1 MFRRLLMLSS
11 LALPTAVQ
19 ANPLTLEGDYQTTAG
34 GVNYQ
39 VSPNPISWAA
49 FYDLSTSSLPI
60 GSFSMSASLPGAH
73 ELVAGSIQVPNNLTV
88 TSSSSTGFT
97 VSADNFNPYV
107 TSKEVLSI
115 GDIVISGVSGDG
127 VTPFVTK
134 DRSRFFLVFHNPNE
148 PNPLYCHEIQTNQ
161 ACPGYPRPSPF
172 GGFDGHYITDIELN
186 FFDEIDDKLYQ
197 NGLGHNS
204 LGQTV
209 YYGINCWDMM
219 NDTQCGDVVIGDDGN
234 MTSRPMRVGDKI
246 YATTTKDEIYCFS
259 LDLATSCDGYPKQL
273 GIPTPGPKYIRNA
286 SVAIDHRIYFAAHT
300 HLACWDTQTD
310 ALCNSP
316 WPYAELDAPAVYGGL
331 FIGYDTQS
339 QPDRICYGPHSLECI
354 SFLTGESSP
363 HSFTN
368 VVRYGFADEFTNSQG
383 QKITFLPT
391 GHDLYAYNWA
401 TESIITFTDLP
412 SNSQYGVHI
421 DSAGCLWLG
430 GHNLNAALSVRLD
443 TNIEPLPS
451 SLLSGCKNGRAS
463 GSITPQNNYCAT
475 GSATVTT
482 WSTVVIENITSSDY
496 SSVQLELIDG
506 DGNLLQTVDVL
517 GGLTGTTFTLDIN
530 TPTFNAHDSLKYNL
544 VAVPVVNAQTT
555 VPTLHIDFSGPAAEV
570 CFDSVANTASCN
582 LDQTAD
588 LTLTSDVDGVTN
600 NLSVSG
606 IYSVNN
612 TCTNLDD
619 FDFGDA
625 PESYGTLA
633 ADDGPKHI
641 VTSGLHL
648 GSALTDVDPDGIPST
663 NADGDDN
670 EGSNDEDGVVIQTPF
685 ETGKASVIEVLANT
699 GGDEAYL
706 QCWTDW
712 NQSGQF
718 EADEQFLKNHALSD
732 GSNTIVMDVPI
743 DAQLGTTYMRC
754 RVSALKDLGPTGFGG
769 GGEVEDYAVNVSQGD
784 VNYVYLPSASGWYTA
799 AFEDNWPM
807 MGDYDLNDVVMQY
820 RVILHESSAHNGDV
834 VRVDVVG
841 QLAAYGAS
849 YNNGFALHFPGID
862 RAMVD
867 AASSRF
873 YRNQTQVGT
882 MLDMNATE
890 LIVIASNDLKNALT
904 FNSGCDYHRTESHCL
919 NEPVQFTF
927 NAKMPLASA
936 QPSSTFIETGSMPGG
951 YDPFIFG
958 GGGWRETPPGGG
970 LGREFEIHT
979 ADRAPTSVGD
989 TVSSSFFT
997 QGDDISDGTVYYR
1010 NSNQLPWGI
1019 IITDDWAHSLEYR
1032 DISQTY
1038 PEFPTFVTTSGAQSA
1053 DWYTPSKASYGYYGS
1068 DNGVMHV
1075 TVSGG
1080 KYYLNGVEAP
1090 SLTLQRGRTYV
1101 FEQHEGTNAGHP
1113 LAIRT
1118 TDDQPYTSGVMS
1130 YGGDAGSMR
1139 SQVKFQVP
1147 MDAPDSLRYYCTVHG
1162 NGMGN
1167 VLNIT
1172 N

>member
-1 MFRRLLMLSS
+1 
-11 LALPTAVQ
+11 
-19 ANPLTLEGDYQTTAG
+19 
-34 GVNYQ
+34 
-39 VSPNPISWAA
+39 
-49 FYDLSTSSLPI
+49 
-60 GSFSMSASLPGAH
+60 
-73 ELVAGSIQVPNNLTV
+73 
-88 TSSSSTGFT
+88 
-97 VSADNFNPYV
+97 
-107 TSKEVLSI
+107 
-115 GDIVISGVSGDG
+115 
-127 VTPFVTK
+127 
-134 DRSRFFLVFHNPNE
+134 
-148 PNPLYCHEIQTNQ
+148 
-161 ACPGYPRPSPF
+161 
-172 GGFDGHYITDIELN
+172 
-186 FFDEIDDKLYQ
+186 
-197 NGLGHNS
+197 
-204 LGQTV
+204 
-209 YYGINCWDMM
+209 
-219 NDTQCGDVVIGDDGN
+219 
-234 MTSRPMRVGDKI
+234 
-246 YATTTKDEIYCFS
+246 
-259 LDLATSCDGYPKQL
+259 
-273 GIPTPGPKYIRNA
+273 
-286 SVAIDHRIYFAAHT
+286 
-300 HLACWDTQTD
+300 
-310 ALCNSP
+310 
-316 WPYAELDAPAVYGGL
+316 
-331 FIGYDTQS
+331 
-339 QPDRICYGPHSLECI
+339 
-354 SFLTGESSP
+354 
-363 HSFTN
+363 
-368 VVRYGFADEFTNSQG
+368 
-383 QKITFLPT
+383 
-391 GHDLYAYNWA
+391 
-401 TESIITFTDLP
+401 
-412 SNSQYGVHI
+412 
-421 DSAGCLWLG
+421 
-430 GHNLNAALSVRLD
+430 
-443 TNIEPLPS
+443 
-451 SLLSGCKNGRAS
+451 
-463 GSITPQNNYCAT
+463 
-475 GSATVTT
+475 
-482 WSTVVIENITSSDY
+482 
-496 SSVQLELIDG
+496 
-506 DGNLLQTVDVL
+506 
-517 GGLTGTTFTLDIN
+517 
-530 TPTFNAHDSLKYNL
+530 
-544 VAVPVVNAQTT
+544 
-555 VPTLHIDFSGPAAEV
+555 
-570 CFDSVANTASCN
+570 
-582 LDQTAD
+582 
-588 LTLTSDVDGVTN
+588 
-600 NLSVSG
+600 
-606 IYSVNN
+606 
-612 TCTNLDD
+612 
-619 FDFGDA
+619 
-625 PESYGTLA
+625 
-633 ADDGPKHI
+633 
-641 VTSGLHL
+641 
-648 GSALTDVDPDGIPST
+648 
-663 NADGDDN
+663 
-670 EGSNDEDGVVIQTPF
+670 
-685 ETGKASVIEVLANT
+685 
-699 GGDEAYL
+699 
-706 QCWTDW
+706 
-712 NQSGQF
+712 
-718 EADEQFLKNHALSD
+718 
-732 GSNTIVMDVPI
+732 
-743 DAQLGTTYMRC
+743 
-754 RVSALKDLGPTGFGG
+754 
-769 GGEVEDYAVNVSQGD
+769 
-784 VNYVYLPSASGWYTA
+784 
-799 AFEDNWPM
+799 
-807 MGDYDLNDVVMQY
+807 
-820 RVILHESSAHNGDV
+820 AHNGDV

-979 ADRAPTSVGD
+979 ADRAPTSVGG